1 MWWCGDCTLKE
12 AFPKFYCISKAR
24 ESSIAEV
31 MCFFV
36 GRIHWNAQFCRPVH
50 DWEFESLASFMDM
63 IYSREVRDNGSDK
76 ICWKPAKFRGFEVRG
91 YYHSL
96 STSSVKSF
104 SRKMVWQA
112 KVPLRVAFF
121 SWSAALGKIL
131 SIDNPRK
138 RT

>member
-1 MWWCGDCTLKE
+1 MWHGDYPLKE
-12 AFPKFYCISKAR
+12 AFPKFYSIIRAR
-24 ESSIAEV
+24 EALVAKI
-31 MCFFV
+31 MCFSN
-36 GRIHWNAQFCRPVH
+36 GRPYWDVQFSRPVH
-50 DWEFESLASFMDM
+50 DWELESLASFMDM

-112 KVPLRVAFF
+112 KVPLRLAFF